1 MSNNLCG
8 LFKGRFSIAICSVKS
23 ILILKL
29 ANPPALWPR
38 ARARSTHP
46 WPAFL
51 KWSWCC
57 APEISQVGSHKR
69 GIWGS
74 HGMVKRWNGGGFL
87 KGFGGSHDF
96 GGFRWFHDLRDFRV
110 GPPPRVAP
118 MSSLKLTS
126 ERKEAILMTV
136 VSLCL
141 DSQLNF
147 FPVSWLSFPSIGETS
162 VGIFLK
168 RPKASQSY
176 CFNRHLAAPDGLIY
190 GSVPTRW
197 HRAKPMRFE
206 HIFTPCIA
214 SDLAATKAEKIQE
227 SCWGQDEKNLMRICS
242 FSIVGGFE
250 RKPQGK

>member
-1 MSNNLCG
+1 MPDQLIPD
-8 LFKGRFSIAICSVKS
+8 LRFLSGPGAVPLRYPKWGATNGGFGEAMAWWNGETGVGFWRVSVVPM
-23 ILILKL
+23 ILEG
-29 ANPPALWPR
+29 
-38 ARARSTHP
+38 
-46 WPAFL
+46 F
-51 KWSWCC
+51 
-57 APEISQVGSHKR
+57 VGSM
-69 GIWGS
+69 IYAIS
-74 HGMVKRWNGGGFL
+74 EL
-87 KGFGGSHDF
+87 A
-96 GGFRWFHDLRDFRV
+96 
-110 GPPPRVAP
+110 PPPRVAP